1 MLAGQSSASL
11 RMSEMLRYRC
21 TSCKIDLNYV
31 EQHAAEFMLP
41 ISPFSGESGLFALP
55 ANLSARV
62 VNVL

>member
-1 MLAGQSSASL
+1 
-11 RMSEMLRYRC
+11 MLRYRR